1 MQRSPTGSTTPTEP
15 PLQSPKPESE
25 NRLRAGSVRCASS
38 AAREKEGLLKYP
50 RSIQNVWD
58 RKQLM
63 RPANTCQGAEAGSIH
78 YAGTEGERFKPGDE
92 VHVSPCAPRTIRCG
106 GCKRLHWERAKALFL
121 ERETRALRRR
131 RRGGKSRQGAAAA
144 ELPVRRADS
153 RSPRREPAA
162 AQQSRSLSPGRRAS
176 NAGRSRALAARLGVG
191 RFSPAS
197 RRVGRR
203 RSGSHESAAGKEGR
217 CGRRAEET
225 QHAVRNN
232 TGSREGHL
240 RGGQRAQNSANH

>member
-1 MQRSPTGSTTPTEP
+1 MCFECSQRKRRPPEIPEIDTKRLGQKTINAPSEHVPRGGSRVH
-15 PLQSPKPESE
+15 PLCR
-25 NRLRAGSVRCASS
+25 NRGRA
-38 AAREKEGLLKYP
+38 L
-50 RSIQNVWD
+50 Q
-58 RKQLM
+58 
-63 RPANTCQGAEAGSIH
+63 
-78 YAGTEGERFKPGDE
+78 PGDE

-225 QHAVRNN
+225 QHAARNN

-240 RGGQRAQNSANH
+240 RGGQRAQNSAHH